1 MNTQKSVFNKISKI
15 KPQEV
20 ESKEVELSEERVDL
34 SLDQEIKKA
43 QAWAKTAKSA
53 INYYQRAY
61 DNAISQI
68 NKVKQTLDLGQGE
81 ETLRRVEQYK
91 KDFEK
96 AGLTNVDV
104 YQDLKL
110 YQEILNGTLKGV
122 FDLERKIKAIG

>member
-1 MNTQKSVFNKISKI
+1 M
-15 KPQEV
+15 
-20 ESKEVELSEERVDL
+20 
-34 SLDQEIKKA
+34 
-43 QAWAKTAKSA
+43 
-53 INYYQRAY
+53 
-61 DNAISQI
+61 
-68 NKVKQTLDLGQGE
+68 KQTLDLGQGE

>member
-43 QAWAKTAKSA
+43 EAWAKTAKSA

>member
-1 MNTQKSVFNKISKI
+1 MNTQKSVFKKLSAIEK
-15 KPQEV
+15 V
-20 ESKEVELSEERVDL
+20 EDKVELSEERIDL
-34 SLDQEIKKA
+34 SLDQEIKRA
-43 QAWAKTAKSA
+43 EAWAKTAKSA
-53 INYYQRAY
+53 VKYYQNAY

-110 YQEILNGTLKGV
+110 YQEILQGTLRGV
-122 FDLERKIKAIG
+122 FDLERKIKTIG